1 MIFLAAL
8 LSIALLIPA
17 AFHLLWAIGYW
28 TPIKDEIALARA
40 TVGAKGITRMP
51 PAIPCAVVAMAL
63 LFAAILPHIPAFP
76 LHSLLM
82 SGAAAVFLMRGLMAY
97 TPYWRAQ
104 FCEEPFA
111 TLDRRFYSPLIL
123 AIGVAF
129 LTLRLQG
136 A

>member
-1 MIFLAAL
+1 MTLLATL
-8 LSIALLIPA
+8 LSLILLIPA
-17 AFHLLWAIGYW
+17 ALHLLWAIGYW
-28 TPIKDEIALARA
+28 TPIKDEVALARA
-40 TVGAKGITRMP
+40 TVGAKGIDRMP

-76 LHSLLM
+76 MHALLM
-82 SGAAAVFLMRGLMAY
+82 SGAAAVFLLRGLIAY
-97 TPYWRAQ
+97 TPIWRKT

-111 TLDRRFYSPLIL
+111 TLDTRFYSPLIL
-123 AIGVAF
+123 AIGAAF

>member
-1 MIFLAAL
+1 MTFLAAI

-28 TPIKDEIALARA
+28 TPIKDAVALARA
-40 TVGAKGITRMP
+40 TVGAKGIDRMP

-63 LFAAILPHIPAFP
+63 LFAAILPHNPTFP
-76 LHSLLM
+76 LHDLLM
-82 SGAAAVFLMRGLMAY
+82 SGAAAVFLLRGAVAY
-97 TPYWRAQ
+97 TPFWRKT

-111 TLDRRFYSPLIL
+111 TLDTRFYSPLIL
-123 AIGVAF
+123 AIGAAF
-129 LTLRLQG
+129 LILRLQG